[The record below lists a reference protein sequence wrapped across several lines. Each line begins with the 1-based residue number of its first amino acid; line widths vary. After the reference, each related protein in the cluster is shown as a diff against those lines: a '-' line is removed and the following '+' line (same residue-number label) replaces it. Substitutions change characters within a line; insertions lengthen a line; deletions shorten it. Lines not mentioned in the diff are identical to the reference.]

1 MDHETCREWL
11 DRSEDAAR
19 VGGGEPLS
27 AAERSA
33 LDAHLAGCAACRAE
47 RDELA
52 RLADALAAARVAV
65 RPGFAAAV
73 LDAIE
78 ARGGA
83 AWESRAP
90 RGARAWRGPLALLGG
105 LGAAA
110 VAIGLVAAGPE
121 PAAGGSVFAAL
132 YDLARAALLA
142 GAGLAGATWSGVGAA
157 VAEWLGDAPSR
168 WVAAAVAVTGLNVLA
183 VRLAR
188 RGAGAPLRSARRGA
202 GATARRR

>member
-1 MDHETCREWL
+1 MDHDNFREWL
-11 DRSEDAAR
+11 DRSEDATR
-19 VGGGEPLS
+19 VEGGEPLS

-33 LDAHLAGCAACRAE
+33 LDAHLAGCAECRAE
-47 RDELA
+47 HAELA
-52 RLADALAAARVAV
+52 RLADSLAAVRVAV

-83 AWESRAP
+83 PWESRAP
-90 RGARAWRGPLALLGG
+90 RSARAWRGPLALLGLVG
-105 LGAAA
+105 GTA
-110 VAIGLVAAGPE
+110 VALGLAAAGPE
-121 PAAGGSVFAAL
+121 PAAGFGAFAAL

-142 GAGLAGATWSGVGAA
+142 GSGLAGATWSGVGAA

-183 VRLAR
+183 FRLAR
-188 RGAGAPLRSARRGA
+188 RGVGAP
-202 GATARRR
+202 ARRR